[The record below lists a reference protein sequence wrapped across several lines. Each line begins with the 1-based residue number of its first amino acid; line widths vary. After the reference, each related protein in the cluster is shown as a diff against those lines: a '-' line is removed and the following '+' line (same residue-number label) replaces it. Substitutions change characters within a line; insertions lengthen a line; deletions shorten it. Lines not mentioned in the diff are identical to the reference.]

1 MTKIKKPITKQTNI
15 PKEEE
20 YEVIEIALTPE
31 INNLHKLNG
40 YDPILRAVYINDEIT
55 EETAYHLISSINAII
70 KSDPTSIDPITLY
83 VNSYGGDVFDMFWI
97 IDTMENFA
105 KKGLLINTIGCG
117 KIMSAGAFIT
127 IGGTGVRLVHKHT
140 SIMLHEIQSMVGYDN
155 SSKIRDS
162 IGHIDALEENIF
174 KLISSK
180 SKKPITFWKKE
191 LGYKDVYYTPEEA
204 IKLGLIDGIVGEYDF
219 SKTSKKP
226 RIRKSVKNEP
236 TKKPTKRNNGTKTK
250 KGNVKK

>member
-1 MTKIKKPITKQTNI
+1 MTKNTKPSQQVQPNLE
-15 PKEEE
+15 EEE
-20 YEVIEIALTPE
+20 YEIMEIPLTPE
-31 INNLHKLNG
+31 INNLHKLGG
-40 YDPILRAVYINDEIT
+40 YDPILRTIYINDEIN
-55 EETAYHLISSINAII
+55 EETAYHIIGSINAII
-70 KSDPTSIDPITLY
+70 KSDPMDISPITLY

-97 IDTMENFA
+97 IDTMESFA
-105 KKGLLINTIGCG
+105 KRGLTINTVGCG

-127 IGGTGVRLVHKHT
+127 IAGTGVRLVHKHT

-162 IGHIDALEENIF
+162 VAHTDAIEENIF

-204 IKLGLIDGIVGEYDF
+204 IKLGIIDGIVGEYDF
-219 SKTSKKP
+219 SAPPKKVSKPKTNEKKKP
-226 RIRKSVKNEP
+226 KRKTTRK
-236 TKKPTKRNNGTKTK
+236 
-250 KGNVKK
+250 